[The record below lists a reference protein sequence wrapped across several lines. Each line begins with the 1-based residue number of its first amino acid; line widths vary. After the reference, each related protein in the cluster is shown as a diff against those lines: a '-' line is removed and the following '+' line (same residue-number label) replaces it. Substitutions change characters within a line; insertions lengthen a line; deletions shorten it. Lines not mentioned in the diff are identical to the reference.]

1 MSAPSARN
9 KAKDHR
15 PKVISFRTALDGLNI
30 AARQSVLWPCHAFNI
45 SIPQKKKSG
54 LNVFEETVFKITE
67 IESGDTE
74 KIALLTCLENELV
87 AFIQNRLNQLGLL
100 NDRYELSEHG
110 QELLNEWQNK
120 SDGNLEYTVATV
132 FVDLLS
138 GKLLPYVST
147 EQLNYKKI
155 ENLYSKEN
163 PQKKGEFEHYVNFFI
178 NPTDEKWIRSIQ
190 IRPAKDS
197 CWKAV
202 PDSND
207 IIRAIREFKK
217 KYKRHALLNQGVG
230 QYPPPVPMAEA
241 ISLHENPE
249 LVYLHCNVLIQIGN
263 SDLLVT
269 DGCGFGFSE
278 SFTNYLTS
286 QDWQWVIDLKNKGV
300 IDRLSSDQSNEEAE
314 DESSATDG
322 LKKYPRIARPLR
334 RAQEYLSDAE
344 KIEVDSS
351 NDEQEFARLTGLAV
365 VALYEAIEWA
375 LRFVVSDNPV
385 IHWERL
391 FSSQSYRENDKI
403 LRSFATKIGFD
414 VSDRVKALLQVKPG
428 KIRSVDRGVSE
439 MQPLLALAIAGA
451 INDPNHPLNHLAI
464 EDSGCLSF
472 INSLKEVRDPVSHGS
487 SPDVELSP
495 ETLKG
500 YCDRTTRLI
509 QSLIPDI
516 TEGAYTAKTR
526 QGRDIDQVRLKARID
541 LDKSLGLGF
550 VQAVSPSLREELVK
564 VTILSQS
571 KKLSEEQKKQYV
583 FTLASIMQLSLL
595 EVAKDRRSSVNNRT
609 NLRDEAI
616 EEIVQSGFYPAPD
629 AIPKQISTVNTKRL
643 YRAVQGSSTTLGAH
657 LLGVFLLGSESELIE
672 LQKSD
677 PSFVEFIDKLIMLR
691 GHNEPLSHYSK
702 NSIDDLMTYKNHAFK
717 VIKIISEVF

>member
-1 MSAPSARN
+1 MSDPIIKNR
-9 KAKDHR
+9 AKDHR

-45 SIPQKKKSG
+45 SIPQKKKSA
-54 LNVFEETVFKITE
+54 LNVFEETILKITE

-74 KIALLTCLENELV
+74 KIALLTCLEKELV
-87 AFIQNRLNQLGLL
+87 AFIQNRLNQLSLL

-138 GKLLPYVST
+138 GELLPYVST
-147 EQLNYKKI
+147 EQLSYKKI
-155 ENLYSKEN
+155 SRIGDN
-163 PQKKGEFEHYVNFFI
+163 GFINFII
-178 NPTDEKWIRSIQ
+178 NPTNEKSRVSARQ

-197 CWKAV
+197 FWKAV

-217 KYKRHALLNQGVG
+217 KYKRHVLLNQGVD

-278 SFTNYLTS
+278 SFANYLTS
-286 QDWQWVIDLKNKGV
+286 QDWKWVIDLKNKGV
-300 IDRLSSDQSNEEAE
+300 IDRLSSDQSNEEDE
-314 DESSATDG
+314 DESSAADG

-344 KIEVDSS
+344 KIDVDSS

-385 IHWERL
+385 THWERL

-414 VSDRVKALLQVKPG
+414 VSDSVKALLQVKPG
-428 KIRSVDRGVSE
+428 KIKAVDRGVSE

-472 INSLKEVRDPVSHGS
+472 INALKEVRDPVSHGS
-487 SPDVELSP
+487 STDVELSP
-495 ETLKG
+495 ETLEG
-500 YCDRTTRLI
+500 YRDRTTRLI

-516 TEGAYTAKTR
+516 TEDAYTAKTK
-526 QGRDIDQVRLKARID
+526 QERDIDQIRLKARIE

-564 VTILSQS
+564 VTILSQRTT
-571 KKLSEEQKKQYV
+571 LDNEQLQRYINL
-583 FTLASIMQLSLL
+583 LASIMQLSLF
-595 EVAKDRRSSVNNRT
+595 EVAKDRRSSVKNRT

-616 EEIVQSGFYPAPD
+616 EKIVQSGFYPAPD
-629 AIPKQISTVNTKRL
+629 AIPEQISTVNTKRL
-643 YRAVQGSSTTLGAH
+643 DRAVQGSSTTLGAH
-657 LLGVFLLGSESELIE
+657 FLGVFLLGSKNELIE

-677 PSFVEFIDKLIMLR
+677 PTFVEFVAKLIRLR
-691 GHNEPLSHYSK
+691 GHGNKQQSDFSRDDMESLK
-702 NSIDDLMTYKNHAFK
+702 NNVFK
-717 VIKIISEVF
+717 AIKIITEVF

>member
-1 MSAPSARN
+1 MSAPST
-9 KAKDHR
+9 KKSAKDHR

-54 LNVFEETVFKITE
+54 LNVFEETVLKITE

-74 KIALLTCLENELV
+74 KIALLTCLEKELV

-147 EQLNYKKI
+147 EQLSYKKI
-155 ENLYSKEN
+155 SRIGDNGFIDFL
-163 PQKKGEFEHYVNFFI
+163 I
-178 NPTDEKWIRSIQ
+178 NPTNEKSRVSARQ

-197 CWKAV
+197 FWKAV

-217 KYKRHALLNQGVG
+217 KYKRHALLNQGVD

-278 SFTNYLTS
+278 SFANYLTS
-286 QDWQWVIDLKNKGV
+286 QDWKWVIDLKNKGV
-300 IDRLSSDQSNEEAE
+300 IDRLNSNQSNEEAE
-314 DESSATDG
+314 DESSAADG
-322 LKKYPRIARPLR
+322 LKNYPRIARPLR

-385 IHWERL
+385 THWERL

-414 VSDRVKALLQVKPG
+414 VSDSVKALLQVKPG
-428 KIRSVDRGVSE
+428 KIRAVDRGVSE

-472 INSLKEVRDPVSHGS
+472 INALKEVRDPVSHGS
-487 SPDVELSP
+487 STDVELSP
-495 ETLKG
+495 ETLEG
-500 YCDRTTRLI
+500 YRDRTTRLI

-516 TEGAYTAKTR
+516 TEDAYTAKTK
-526 QGRDIDQVRLKARID
+526 QERDIDQVRLKARIE

-564 VTILSQS
+564 VTILSQRTT
-571 KKLSEEQKKQYV
+571 LDNEQLQRYINL
-583 FTLASIMQLSLL
+583 LASIMQLSLL
-595 EVAKDRRSSVNNRT
+595 EVAKDRRKIVKNR
-609 NLRDEAI
+609 NKLRDEAI
-616 EEIVQSGFYPAPD
+616 EKIVQSGLVPASD
-629 AIPKQISTVNTKRL
+629 AIPVQISTVNADRL
-643 YRAVQGSSTTLGAH
+643 YRATQGSSTTLGAQ
-657 LLGVFLLGSESELIE
+657 LLALCLLASEGELLVLKRCFPNCFELIA
-672 LQKSD
+672 
-677 PSFVEFIDKLIMLR
+677 KLIKLR
-691 GHNEPLSHYSK
+691 GHG
-702 NSIDDLMTYKNHAFK
+702 NHHQHDFTRENLESLKINVFK
-717 VIKIISEVF
+717 LVKIIMEVF

>member
-1 MSAPSARN
+1 MSAPSTT
-9 KAKDHR
+9 KSAKDHR

-54 LNVFEETVFKITE
+54 LNVFEETVLKITE

-74 KIALLTCLENELV
+74 KIALLTCLEKELV
-87 AFIQNRLNQLGLL
+87 AFIQNRLNQLDLL
-100 NDRYELSEHG
+100 NERYELTQQG
-110 QELLNEWQNK
+110 QELLDEWQNK
-120 SDGNLEYTVATV
+120 SDGNLEYIVATV
-132 FVDLLS
+132 FLDLLT

-147 EQLNYKKI
+147 EQLRYKKI

-197 CWKAV
+197 FWKAV
-202 PDSND
+202 PDSNG

-217 KYKRHALLNQGVG
+217 KYKRHALLNKGIDQF
-230 QYPPPVPMAEA
+230 PPPVPMAEA
-241 ISLHENPE
+241 ISLHDNPE
-249 LVYLHCNVLIQIGN
+249 LVYLHCNVLIQKGN

-278 SFTNYLTS
+278 SFANYLTS
-286 QDWQWVIDLKNKGV
+286 QDWQWVIDLKSKGV
-300 IDRLSSDQSNEEAE
+300 IDRLSSEQTNEEVEA
-314 DESSATDG
+314 DSSAAYR
-322 LKKYPRIARPLR
+322 LKKYPRIARELR
-334 RAQEYLSDAE
+334 SAQEYLSDAK

-351 NDEQEFARLTGLAV
+351 NNEKEFVRLTGLAV
-365 VALYEAIEWA
+365 VALYEAIEWS
-375 LRFVVSDNPV
+375 LRFVVSDNPA

-414 VSDRVKALLQVKPG
+414 VSDRVKTLLQVKPG
-428 KIRSVDRGVSE
+428 KIRAVDHGVAE

-451 INDPNHPLNHLAI
+451 INHPKHPLNHLAI
-464 EDSGCLSF
+464 QDSGSLSF
-472 INSLKEVRDPVSHGS
+472 INTLKEVRDPVSHGS
-487 SPDVELSP
+487 STNVELSP
-495 ETLKG
+495 ETLEG
-500 YCDRTTRLI
+500 YRDRTTRLI

-516 TEGAYTAKTR
+516 TEDAYRAKVR
-526 QGRDIDQVRLKARID
+526 QGSDIDQVRLKARIE
-541 LDKSLGLGF
+541 LDKTLGLAF

-571 KKLSEEQKKQYV
+571 KELTDEQKKQYV

-595 EVAKDRRSSVNNRT
+595 EVAKGRGSSVKNQT
-609 NLRDEAI
+609 NLRDVAI
-616 EEIVQSGFYPAPD
+616 EKIVQSGFYTAPD
-629 AIPKQISTVNTKRL
+629 DIPKQIITVNTERL
-643 YRAVQGSSTTLGAH
+643 YPAVQGASTTLGAQ
-657 LLGVFLLGSESELIE
+657 LLGVFLLGSESELFE
-672 LQKSD
+672 LRKSD
-677 PSFVEFIDKLIMLR
+677 SSFVEFVGKLIDLR
-691 GHNEPLSHYSK
+691 GHNESLSHYSK

-717 VIKIISEVF
+717 VIKIITEVF

>member
-1 MSAPSARN
+1 MSAKP
-9 KAKDHR
+9 KDHR

-54 LNVFEETVFKITE
+54 LNVFEETVLKITE

-74 KIALLTCLENELV
+74 KIALLTCLEKELV

-147 EQLNYKKI
+147 EQLSYKKI
-155 ENLYSKEN
+155 SRIGDNGFIDFL
-163 PQKKGEFEHYVNFFI
+163 I
-178 NPTDEKWIRSIQ
+178 NPTNEKSRVSARQ

-197 CWKAV
+197 FWKAV

-217 KYKRHALLNQGVG
+217 KYKRHALLNQGVD

-278 SFTNYLTS
+278 SFANYLTS
-286 QDWQWVIDLKNKGV
+286 QDWKWVIDLKNKGV
-300 IDRLSSDQSNEEAE
+300 IDRLNSNQSNEEAE
-314 DESSATDG
+314 DESSAADG
-322 LKKYPRIARPLR
+322 LKNYPRIARPLR

-385 IHWERL
+385 THWERL

-414 VSDRVKALLQVKPG
+414 VSDSVKALLQVKPG
-428 KIRSVDRGVSE
+428 KIRAVDRGVSE

-472 INSLKEVRDPVSHGS
+472 INALKEVRDPVSHGS
-487 SPDVELSP
+487 STDVELSP
-495 ETLKG
+495 ETLEG
-500 YCDRTTRLI
+500 YRDRTTRLI

-516 TEGAYTAKTR
+516 TEDAYTAKTK
-526 QGRDIDQVRLKARID
+526 QERDIDQIRLKARIE

-564 VTILSQS
+564 VTILSQRTT
-571 KKLSEEQKKQYV
+571 LDNEQLQRYINL
-583 FTLASIMQLSLL
+583 LASIMQLSLL
-595 EVAKDRRSSVNNRT
+595 EVAKDRRKIVKNR
-609 NLRDEAI
+609 NKLRDEAI
-616 EEIVQSGFYPAPD
+616 EKIVQSGLVPASD
-629 AIPKQISTVNTKRL
+629 AIPVQISTVNADRL
-643 YRAVQGSSTTLGAH
+643 YRATQGSSTTLGAQ
-657 LLGVFLLGSESELIE
+657 LLALCLLASEGELLVLKRCFPNCFELIA
-672 LQKSD
+672 
-677 PSFVEFIDKLIMLR
+677 KLIKLR
-691 GHNEPLSHYSK
+691 GHG
-702 NSIDDLMTYKNHAFK
+702 NHHQHDFTRENLESLKINVFK
-717 VIKIISEVF
+717 LVKIIMEVF

>member
-1 MSAPSARN
+1 MSAPST
-9 KAKDHR
+9 KKSAKDHR

-54 LNVFEETVFKITE
+54 LNVFEETVLKITE

-74 KIALLTCLENELV
+74 KIALLTCLEKELV
-87 AFIQNRLNQLGLL
+87 AFIQNRLNQLALL

-147 EQLNYKKI
+147 EQLSYKKI
-155 ENLYSKEN
+155 SRIDDNGFIDFL
-163 PQKKGEFEHYVNFFI
+163 I
-178 NPTDEKWIRSIQ
+178 NPTNDKSRVSARQ

-197 CWKAV
+197 FWKAE
-202 PDSND
+202 PDSNG

-217 KYKRHALLNQGVG
+217 KYKRHALLNQGVD

-269 DGCGFGFSE
+269 DGFGFGFSE
-278 SFTNYLTS
+278 TFANYLTS

-300 IDRLSSDQSNEEAE
+300 IDRLSSDQSNEEVQ
-314 DESSATDG
+314 DDSSAADG
-322 LKKYPRIARPLR
+322 LKKYPRIARALR

-351 NDEQEFARLTGLAV
+351 NDEQEFVSLTGLAV

-414 VSDRVKALLQVKPG
+414 VSDSVKALLQVKPG
-428 KIRSVDRGVSE
+428 KIRAVDRGVAE

-451 INDPNHPLNHLAI
+451 INDPNHPLNNLAI

-472 INSLKEVRDPVSHGS
+472 INALKEVRDPVSHGS
-487 SPDVELSP
+487 STNVELSP
-495 ETLKG
+495 ETLEG
-500 YCDRTTRLI
+500 YRDRTTRLI
-509 QSLIPDI
+509 QSLISDI
-516 TEGAYTAKTR
+516 TEDAYKAKTK
-526 QGRDIDQVRLKARID
+526 QERDIDQVRLKARIE

-571 KKLSEEQKKQYV
+571 KELTKEQKKQYV

-595 EVAKDRRSSVNNRT
+595 EVAKGRGASVKNQT
-609 NLRDEAI
+609 NLRDVAI
-616 EEIVQSGFYPAPD
+616 EKIVQSGFYPAPD
-629 AIPKQISTVNTKRL
+629 DIPKQIITVNTKRL
-643 YRAVQGSSTTLGAH
+643 YPAVQGASTTLGAQ

-672 LQKSD
+672 LRKSD
-677 PSFVEFIDKLIMLR
+677 SSFVEFVGKLIDLR
-691 GHNEPLSHYSK
+691 GHNESLSHYSK

-717 VIKIISEVF
+717 VIKIITEVF

>member
-1 MSAPSARN
+1 MSTPST
-9 KAKDHR
+9 KKSAKDHR

-54 LNVFEETVFKITE
+54 LNVFEETVLKITE

-74 KIALLTCLENELV
+74 KIALLTCLEKELV
-87 AFIQNRLNQLGLL
+87 AFIQNRLNQLALL

-147 EQLNYKKI
+147 EQLSYKKI
-155 ENLYSKEN
+155 SRIGDNGFIDFL
-163 PQKKGEFEHYVNFFI
+163 I
-178 NPTDEKWIRSIQ
+178 NPTNEKSRVSARQ

-197 CWKAV
+197 FWKAV
-202 PDSND
+202 PESND

-217 KYKRHALLNQGVG
+217 KYRRHALLNQGVD

-241 ISLHENPE
+241 ISLHENPQ

-278 SFTNYLTS
+278 SFANYLTS
-286 QDWQWVIDLKNKGV
+286 QDWQWVIDLKNKGI

-314 DESSATDG
+314 EESSATDG

-344 KIEVDSS
+344 KIDVDSS

-385 IHWERL
+385 THWERL

-414 VSDRVKALLQVKPG
+414 VSDSVKALLQVKPG
-428 KIRSVDRGVSE
+428 KIRAVDRGVSE

-472 INSLKEVRDPVSHGS
+472 INALKEVRDPVSHGS
-487 SPDVELSP
+487 STDVELSP
-495 ETLKG
+495 ETLEG
-500 YCDRTTRLI
+500 YRDRTTRLI

-516 TEGAYTAKTR
+516 TEDAYAAKTK
-526 QGRDIDQVRLKARID
+526 QERDIDQVRLKARIE

-550 VQAVSPSLREELVK
+550 VQAVAPSLREELVK

-571 KKLSEEQKKQYV
+571 ETLDDEQLQRYINL
-583 FTLASIMQLSLL
+583 LASIMQLSLF
-595 EVAKDRRSSVNNRT
+595 EVANDRRSSVKNRT

-616 EEIVQSGFYPAPD
+616 EKIVESGFYPAPD
-629 AIPKQISTVNTKRL
+629 AIPAQIITVNTKRL

-657 LLGVFLLGSESELIE
+657 LLAVFLLGWESELIQ

-677 PSFVEFIDKLIMLR
+677 PAFIDFVANLIRLR
-691 GHNEPLSHYSK
+691 GHGNKQQSDFSRDDMESLK
-702 NSIDDLMTYKNHAFK
+702 NNVFK
-717 VIKIISEVF
+717 AIKIITEVF

>member
-1 MSAPSARN
+1 MSAHSTRTR
-9 KAKDHR
+9 AKDHR
-15 PKVISFRTALDGLNI
+15 PKVISFRTALDGLDI
-30 AARQSVLWPCHAFNI
+30 AAKQSVLWPCHAFNI
-45 SIPQKKKSG
+45 SIPQKKKSS
-54 LNVFEETVFKITE
+54 LNVFEETVLKITE

-74 KIALLTCLENELV
+74 KIALLTCLEKELV
-87 AFIQNRLNQLGLL
+87 AFIQNRLNQLDLL
-100 NDRYELSEHG
+100 NDRYELSQHG

-120 SDGNLEYTVATV
+120 SDGNPEYTVVTV

-147 EQLNYKKI
+147 EQLRYKKI
-155 ENLYSKEN
+155 ESLYSKEN
-163 PQKKGEFEHYVNFFI
+163 SQKKGEFEHYVDFFI
-178 NPTDEKWIRSIQ
+178 NPTDEKWIRAMQ

-197 CWKAV
+197 FWKAV

-217 KYKRHALLNQGVG
+217 KYKRHALLNQGVD

-241 ISLHENPE
+241 ISVNTNPE

-278 SFTNYLTS
+278 SFANYLTS
-286 QDWQWVIDLKNKGV
+286 QDWKWVIDFKNQGV

-314 DESSATDG
+314 YESSAADG

-351 NDEQEFARLTGLAV
+351 NDEQEFVRLTGLAV

-375 LRFVVSDNPV
+375 LRFVVSDNSV
-385 IHWERL
+385 THWERL

-414 VSDRVKALLQVKPG
+414 VSDSVKALLQVKPG
-428 KIRSVDRGVSE
+428 KIRAVDRGVSE

-472 INSLKEVRDPVSHGS
+472 INALKEVRDPVSHGS
-487 SPDVELSP
+487 STDVELSP
-495 ETLKG
+495 ETLEG
-500 YCDRTTRLI
+500 YRDRTTRLI

-516 TEGAYTAKTR
+516 TEDAYTAKTK
-526 QGRDIDQVRLKARID
+526 QERDNDQVRLKARIE

-550 VQAVSPSLREELVK
+550 VQAVSPSLRKELVE

-571 KKLSEEQKKQYV
+571 KKLSEEQKKQFV

-595 EVAKDRRSSVNNRT
+595 EVAKNRRSSVKNLT

-616 EEIVQSGFYPAPD
+616 EKIVQSGFYPAPD
-629 AIPKQISTVNTKRL
+629 AIPKQISTVDPNRL

-677 PSFVEFIDKLIMLR
+677 PSFVEFIDKLLMLR
-691 GHNEPLSHYSK
+691 GHNELLSHYSK
-702 NSIDDLMTYKNHAFK
+702 NSIDNLLSYKNNVFK
-717 VIKIISEVF
+717 AIKIISEVF

>member
-1 MSAPSARN
+1 MSASSIRT

-54 LNVFEETVFKITE
+54 LNVFEETVLRITE

-74 KIALLTCLENELV
+74 KIALLTCLEKELV

-100 NDRYELSEHG
+100 NDRYELSEYG

-147 EQLNYKKI
+147 EQLSYKKI
-155 ENLYSKEN
+155 SRIGDNGFIDFL
-163 PQKKGEFEHYVNFFI
+163 I
-178 NPTDEKWIRSIQ
+178 NPTNEKSRVSARQ
-190 IRPAKDS
+190 IRPSKDS
-197 CWKAV
+197 FWKAV
-202 PDSND
+202 PDSNG

-278 SFTNYLTS
+278 SFANYLTS

-314 DESSATDG
+314 DESSVTDG

-403 LRSFATKIGFD
+403 LRSFATKIGLV
-414 VSDRVKALLQVKPG
+414 VSDSVKALLQVKPG
-428 KIRSVDRGVSE
+428 KIRAVDRGVSE
-439 MQPLLALAIAGA
+439 IQPLLALAIAGA

-526 QGRDIDQVRLKARID
+526 QGRDDIDQVRLKARID

-595 EVAKDRRSSVNNRT
+595 EVAKDRRSSVKNQT

-717 VIKIISEVF
+717 AIKIITEVF

>member
-1 MSAPSARN
+1 MSAKP
-9 KAKDHR
+9 KDHR

-54 LNVFEETVFKITE
+54 LNVFEETVLKITE

-74 KIALLTCLENELV
+74 KIALLTCLEKELV
-87 AFIQNRLNQLGLL
+87 AFIQNRLNQLALL

-147 EQLNYKKI
+147 DQLSYKKI
-155 ENLYSKEN
+155 SRIGDNGFIDFL
-163 PQKKGEFEHYVNFFI
+163 I
-178 NPTDEKWIRSIQ
+178 NPTNEKSRVSARQ

-197 CWKAV
+197 FWKAV

-217 KYKRHALLNQGVG
+217 KYKRHALLNQGVD

-278 SFTNYLTS
+278 IFANYLTS
-286 QDWQWVIDLKNKGV
+286 QDWKWVIDLKNKGV
-300 IDRLSSDQSNEEAE
+300 IDRLSSDQSDEEAE
-314 DESSATDG
+314 DESSAADG

-351 NDEQEFARLTGLAV
+351 NDEHEFARLTGLAV

-385 IHWERL
+385 THWERL

-414 VSDRVKALLQVKPG
+414 VSDSVKALLQVKPG
-428 KIRSVDRGVSE
+428 KIRAVDRGVSE

-472 INSLKEVRDPVSHGS
+472 INILKEVRDPVSHGS
-487 SPDVELSP
+487 STDVELSQ
-495 ETLKG
+495 ETLEG
-500 YCDRTTRLI
+500 YRDRTTRLI
-509 QSLIPDI
+509 HSLIPDI
-516 TEGAYTAKTR
+516 TEDAYAAKTK
-526 QGRDIDQVRLKARID
+526 QERDIDQVRLKARIE

-564 VTILSQS
+564 VTILSQRTT
-571 KKLSEEQKKQYV
+571 LDNEQLQRYINL
-583 FTLASIMQLSLL
+583 LASIMQLSLF
-595 EVAKDRRSSVNNRT
+595 EVAKDRRSSVKNRT

-616 EEIVQSGFYPAPD
+616 EKIVQSGFYPAPD
-629 AIPKQISTVNTKRL
+629 AIPEQISTVNTKRL

-657 LLGVFLLGSESELIE
+657 LLAVFLLGSESELIE

-677 PSFVEFIDKLIMLR
+677 PKFVDFVANLIRLR
-691 GHNEPLSHYSK
+691 GHGNKQQSDFSRDDMESLK
-702 NSIDDLMTYKNHAFK
+702 NNVFK
-717 VIKIISEVF
+717 AIKIITEVF

>member
-1 MSAPSARN
+1 MSAPST
-9 KAKDHR
+9 KKSAKDHR

-30 AARQSVLWPCHAFNI
+30 AAIQSVLWPCHAFNI
-45 SIPQKKKSG
+45 SIPQKKKSS
-54 LNVFEETVFKITE
+54 LNVFEETVLRITE

-74 KIALLTCLENELV
+74 KIALLTCLEKELV

-147 EQLNYKKI
+147 EQLSYKKI
-155 ENLYSKEN
+155 SRIGDNGFIDFL
-163 PQKKGEFEHYVNFFI
+163 I
-178 NPTDEKWIRSIQ
+178 NPTNEKSRVSARQ

-197 CWKAV
+197 FWKAV

-217 KYKRHALLNQGVG
+217 KYKRHALLNQGVD

-278 SFTNYLTS
+278 SFANYLTS

-314 DESSATDG
+314 DESSETDG

-385 IHWERL
+385 THWERL

-414 VSDRVKALLQVKPG
+414 VSDSVKALLQVKPG
-428 KIRSVDRGVSE
+428 KIRAVDRGVSE

-464 EDSGCLSF
+464 KDSGCLSF
-472 INSLKEVRDPVSHGS
+472 INALKEVRDPVSHGS
-487 SPDVELSP
+487 STDVELSP
-495 ETLKG
+495 ETLEG
-500 YCDRTTRLI
+500 YRDRTTRLI

-516 TEGAYTAKTR
+516 TEDAYTAKTK
-526 QGRDIDQVRLKARID
+526 QERDIDQVRLKARIE

-564 VTILSQS
+564 VTILSQRTA
-571 KKLSEEQKKQYV
+571 LDNEQLQRYINL
-583 FTLASIMQLSLL
+583 LASIMQLSLF
-595 EVAKDRRSSVNNRT
+595 EVAKDRRSSVKNRK

-616 EEIVQSGFYPAPD
+616 EKIVRSGFVPAPD
-629 AIPKQISTVNTKRL
+629 AIPEQISTVNAERL
-643 YRAVQGSSTTLGAH
+643 YRAAQGSSTTLGAQ
-657 LLGVFLLGSESELIE
+657 LLALCLVASEGELVVLKSSFPNCFELIA
-672 LQKSD
+672 
-677 PSFVEFIDKLIMLR
+677 KLIKLR
-691 GHNEPLSHYSK
+691 GHG
-702 NSIDDLMTYKNHAFK
+702 NHHELDFSRENLESLKINVFK
-717 VIKIISEVF
+717 LVKIIMEVFYGL

>member
-1 MSAPSARN
+1 MSAKPR
-9 KAKDHR
+9 DHR

-54 LNVFEETVFKITE
+54 LNVFEETVLKITE
-67 IESGDTE
+67 VESGDTE
-74 KIALLTCLENELV
+74 KIALLTCLEKELV

-110 QELLNEWQNK
+110 QELLNERQNK

-147 EQLNYKKI
+147 EQLSYKKI
-155 ENLYSKEN
+155 SRIGDNGFIDFL
-163 PQKKGEFEHYVNFFI
+163 I
-178 NPTDEKWIRSIQ
+178 NPTNEKSRVSARQ

-197 CWKAV
+197 FWKAV

-217 KYKRHALLNQGVG
+217 KYKRHALLNQGVD

-241 ISLHENPE
+241 ISLNENPE
-249 LVYLHCNVLIQIGN
+249 LVYLHCIALIQIGN

-278 SFTNYLTS
+278 SFANYLTS
-286 QDWQWVIDLKNKGV
+286 QDWKWVIDLKNKGV
-300 IDRLSSDQSNEEAE
+300 IDRLNPDQSNEEAE
-314 DESSATDG
+314 DEYSAADG

-351 NDEQEFARLTGLAV
+351 NDQQEFARLTGLAV

-385 IHWERL
+385 THWERL

-403 LRSFATKIGFD
+403 LRSFASKIGFD
-414 VSDRVKALLQVKPG
+414 VSDSVKALLQVKPG
-428 KIRSVDRGVSE
+428 KIRAIDRGVSE

-451 INDPNHPLNHLAI
+451 INDPNHPLNHLAV

-472 INSLKEVRDPVSHGS
+472 INALKKVRDPVSHGS
-487 SPDVELSP
+487 STDVKLP
-495 ETLKG
+495 WDTLEG
-500 YCDRTTRLI
+500 YCDGTIRLI
-509 QSLIPDI
+509 QSLIPDM
-516 TEGAYTAKTR
+516 TKDAYTAKTK
-526 QGRDIDQVRLKARID
+526 QETDIDQVRLKARIE

-550 VQAVSPSLREELVK
+550 VQAASPSLREELVK
-564 VTILSQS
+564 LTILSQRTT
-571 KKLSEEQKKQYV
+571 LDYEQLQRYINL
-583 FTLASIMQLSLL
+583 LASIMQLSLF
-595 EVAKDRRSSVNNRT
+595 EVAKDRRTSVKNQT

-616 EEIVQSGFYPAPD
+616 DKIVQSGFYPAPD
-629 AIPKQISTVNTKRL
+629 AIPEQISTVNTKRL
-643 YRAVQGSSTTLGAH
+643 YRAVQGSSTTLGAQ
-657 LLGVFLLGSESELIE
+657 LLAVFLQGSESELIQ

-677 PSFVEFIDKLIMLR
+677 PKFVEFVANLIRLR
-691 GHNEPLSHYSK
+691 GHGNKQQSDLSR
-702 NSIDDLMTYKNHAFK
+702 DDMESLQNNVFK
-717 VIKIISEVF
+717 AIKIITEVF

>member
-1 MSAPSARN
+1 MSAKP
-9 KAKDHR
+9 KDHR

-30 AARQSVLWPCHAFNI
+30 AARQSVLWPCQAFNI

-54 LNVFEETVFKITE
+54 LNVFEETVLKITE

-74 KIALLTCLENELV
+74 KIALLTCLEKELV

-120 SDGNLEYTVATV
+120 SGGNLEYTVATV

-138 GKLLPYVST
+138 GKLLPYVKT
-147 EQLNYKKI
+147 EQLSYKKI
-155 ENLYSKEN
+155 SRIGDNGFIDFL
-163 PQKKGEFEHYVNFFI
+163 I
-178 NPTDEKWIRSIQ
+178 NPTNEKSRVSARQ

-197 CWKAV
+197 FWKAV

-217 KYKRHALLNQGVG
+217 KYKRHALLNQGVD

-249 LVYLHCNVLIQIGN
+249 LVYLHCNVLIQIGY

-278 SFTNYLTS
+278 SFANYLTS
-286 QDWQWVIDLKNKGV
+286 QDWKWVIDLKNKGV

-385 IHWERL
+385 THWERL

-414 VSDRVKALLQVKPG
+414 VSDSVKALLQVKPG
-428 KIRSVDRGVSE
+428 KIRAVDRGVSE

-472 INSLKEVRDPVSHGS
+472 INALKEVRDPVSHGS
-487 SPDVELSP
+487 STDVELSP
-495 ETLKG
+495 ETLEG
-500 YCDRTTRLI
+500 YRHRTTRLI

-516 TEGAYTAKTR
+516 TEDAYTAKTK
-526 QGRDIDQVRLKARID
+526 QERDIDQVRLKARIE

-564 VTILSQS
+564 VTILSQRTT
-571 KKLSEEQKKQYV
+571 LDNEQLQRY
-583 FTLASIMQLSLL
+583 TNLLASIMQLSLF
-595 EVAKDRRSSVNNRT
+595 EVAKDRRSSVKNRT

-616 EEIVQSGFYPAPD
+616 EKIVQSGFYPAPD
-629 AIPKQISTVNTKRL
+629 AIPEQISTVNTKRL

-657 LLGVFLLGSESELIE
+657 LLAVFLLGSESELIE

-677 PSFVEFIDKLIMLR
+677 PKFVDFVANLIRLR
-691 GHNEPLSHYSK
+691 GHGNKQQSDFSRDDMESLK
-702 NSIDDLMTYKNHAFK
+702 NNVFK
-717 VIKIISEVF
+717 AIKIITEVF

>member
-1 MSAPSARN
+1 MSVLSTHKP
-9 KAKDHR
+9 AKDRR
-15 PKVISFRTALDGLNI
+15 PKVISFNTALDGLNI

-45 SIPQKKKSG
+45 SIPQKKKNG
-54 LNVFEETVFKITE
+54 LNVFEETVLKITE
-67 IESGDTE
+67 IESADTE
-74 KIALLTCLENELV
+74 KIALFTCLEKELV

-100 NDRYELSEHG
+100 NDRNELSEHG

-147 EQLNYKKI
+147 EPMSYKKI
-155 ENLYSKEN
+155 SRIGD
-163 PQKKGEFEHYVNFFI
+163 KGFIDFLI
-178 NPTDEKWIRSIQ
+178 NPTNEKSRVSARQ

-197 CWKAV
+197 FWKAV

-217 KYKRHALLNQGVG
+217 KYKRHALLNQGVD

-241 ISLHENPE
+241 ISLHEYPE

-278 SFTNYLTS
+278 SFANYLTS
-286 QDWQWVIDLKNKGV
+286 QDWKWVIDLKNKGI
-300 IDRLSSDQSNEEAE
+300 IDRLSSDQSNEESE
-314 DESSATDG
+314 NESSAADG
-322 LKKYPRIARPLR
+322 MKKYPRIARPLR

-351 NDEQEFARLTGLAV
+351 NDEQEFVRLTGLAV

-385 IHWERL
+385 THWERL

-428 KIRSVDRGVSE
+428 KIRAVDCGVSE

-472 INSLKEVRDPVSHGS
+472 INALKEVRDPVSHGS
-487 SPDVELSP
+487 LIDVELSP
-495 ETLKG
+495 ETLEG
-500 YCDRTTRLI
+500 YRDRTTRLI

-516 TEGAYTAKTR
+516 TEDAYTAKT
-526 QGRDIDQVRLKARID
+526 QQERDIDQVRLKARIE
-541 LDKSLGLGF
+541 LDKTLGLRF

-564 VTILSQS
+564 VTMLSQRTT
-571 KKLSEEQKKQYV
+571 LDNEQLQRYINL
-583 FTLASIMQLSLL
+583 LASIMQLSLF
-595 EVAKDRRSSVNNRT
+595 EVAKDRRSSVKNRT
-609 NLRDEAI
+609 NLKDEAI
-616 EEIVQSGFYPAPD
+616 EKIVQSGFYPAPD
-629 AIPKQISTVNTKRL
+629 AIPEQISTVNADRL
-643 YRAVQGSSTTLGAH
+643 YRAAQGSSTTLGAQ
-657 LLGVFLLGSESELIE
+657 LLALCLVASEGELVVLKRSFPKCFELIA
-672 LQKSD
+672 
-677 PSFVEFIDKLIMLR
+677 KLIKLR
-691 GHNEPLSHYSK
+691 GHGNQYETDFSRENLESLK
-702 NSIDDLMTYKNHAFK
+702 INVFK
-717 VIKIISEVF
+717 LIKIIMEEF

>member
-1 MSAPSARN
+1 MSAPST
-9 KAKDHR
+9 KKSAKDHR

-54 LNVFEETVFKITE
+54 LNVFEETVLKITE

-74 KIALLTCLENELV
+74 KIALLTCLEKELV
-87 AFIQNRLNQLGLL
+87 AFIQNRLNQLALL

-147 EQLNYKKI
+147 EQLSYKKI
-155 ENLYSKEN
+155 SRIGDNGFIDFL
-163 PQKKGEFEHYVNFFI
+163 I
-178 NPTDEKWIRSIQ
+178 NPTNDKSRVSARQ

-197 CWKAV
+197 FWKAE
-202 PDSND
+202 PDSNG

-217 KYKRHALLNQGVG
+217 KYKRHALLNQGVD

-269 DGCGFGFSE
+269 DGFGFGFSE
-278 SFTNYLTS
+278 TFANYLTS

-300 IDRLSSDQSNEEAE
+300 IDRLSSGQSNEEVQ
-314 DESSATDG
+314 DDSSAADG
-322 LKKYPRIARPLR
+322 LKKYPRIARALR

-351 NDEQEFARLTGLAV
+351 NDEQEFVSLTGLAV

-414 VSDRVKALLQVKPG
+414 VSDSVKALLQVKPG
-428 KIRSVDRGVSE
+428 KIRAVDRGVAE

-451 INDPNHPLNHLAI
+451 INDPNHPLNNLAI

-472 INSLKEVRDPVSHGS
+472 INELKEVRDPVSHGS
-487 SPDVELSP
+487 STNVELSP
-495 ETLKG
+495 ETLEG
-500 YCDRTTRLI
+500 YRDRTTRLI

-516 TEGAYTAKTR
+516 TEDAYKAKTK
-526 QGRDIDQVRLKARID
+526 QERDIDQVRLKARIE

-571 KKLSEEQKKQYV
+571 KELTKEQKKQYV

-595 EVAKDRRSSVNNRT
+595 EVAKGRGASVKNQT
-609 NLRDEAI
+609 NLRDVAI
-616 EEIVQSGFYPAPD
+616 EKIVQSGFYPAPD
-629 AIPKQISTVNTKRL
+629 DIPKQIITVNTKRL
-643 YRAVQGSSTTLGAH
+643 YPAVQGASTTLGAQ

-672 LQKSD
+672 LRKSD
-677 PSFVEFIDKLIMLR
+677 SSFVEFVGKLIDLR
-691 GHNEPLSHYSK
+691 GHNESLSHYSK

-717 VIKIISEVF
+717 VIKIITEVF

>member
-1 MSAPSARN
+1 MSAPST
-9 KAKDHR
+9 KKSAKDHR

-54 LNVFEETVFKITE
+54 LNVFEETVLKITE

-74 KIALLTCLENELV
+74 KIALLTCLEKELV
-87 AFIQNRLNQLGLL
+87 AFIQNRLKQLALL

-110 QELLNEWQNK
+110 QDLLNEWQNK

-147 EQLNYKKI
+147 EQLSYKKI
-155 ENLYSKEN
+155 SRIGDNGFIDFL
-163 PQKKGEFEHYVNFFI
+163 I
-178 NPTDEKWIRSIQ
+178 NPTNDKSRVSARQ

-197 CWKAV
+197 FWKAE
-202 PDSND
+202 PDSNG

-217 KYKRHALLNQGVG
+217 KYKRHALLNQGVD

-269 DGCGFGFSE
+269 DGFGFGFSE
-278 SFTNYLTS
+278 TFANYLTS

-300 IDRLSSDQSNEEAE
+300 IDRLSSDQSNEEVQ
-314 DESSATDG
+314 DDSSAADG
-322 LKKYPRIARPLR
+322 LKKYPRIARALR

-351 NDEQEFARLTGLAV
+351 NDEQEFVSLTGLAV

-414 VSDRVKALLQVKPG
+414 VSDSVKALLQVKPG
-428 KIRSVDRGVSE
+428 KIRAVDRGVAE

-451 INDPNHPLNHLAI
+451 INDPNHPLNNLAI

-472 INSLKEVRDPVSHGS
+472 INALKEVRDPVSHGS
-487 SPDVELSP
+487 STNVELSP
-495 ETLKG
+495 ETLEG
-500 YCDRTTRLI
+500 YRDRATRLI
-509 QSLIPDI
+509 QSLISDI
-516 TEGAYTAKTR
+516 TEDAYKAKTK
-526 QGRDIDQVRLKARID
+526 QERDIDQVRLKARIE

-571 KKLSEEQKKQYV
+571 KELTKEQKKQYV

-595 EVAKDRRSSVNNRT
+595 EVAKGRGASVKNQT
-609 NLRDEAI
+609 NLRDVAI
-616 EEIVQSGFYPAPD
+616 EKIVQSGFYPAPD
-629 AIPKQISTVNTKRL
+629 DIPKQIITVNTKRL
-643 YRAVQGSSTTLGAH
+643 YPAVQGASTTLGAQ

-672 LQKSD
+672 LRKSD
-677 PSFVEFIDKLIMLR
+677 SSFVEFVGKLIDLR
-691 GHNEPLSHYSK
+691 GHNESLSHYSK

-717 VIKIISEVF
+717 VIKIITEVF

>member
-1 MSAPSARN
+1 MSAKP
-9 KAKDHR
+9 KDHR

-30 AARQSVLWPCHAFNI
+30 AAKQSVLWPCHAFNI

-54 LNVFEETVFKITE
+54 LNVFEETVLKITE

-74 KIALLTCLENELV
+74 KIALLTCLEKELV
-87 AFIQNRLNQLGLL
+87 AFIQNRLNQLRLL

-110 QELLNEWQNK
+110 QELLNEWKNK
-120 SDGNLEYTVATV
+120 SDGNLEYTVATL

-147 EQLNYKKI
+147 DQLSYKKI
-155 ENLYSKEN
+155 SRIGDNGFIDFL
-163 PQKKGEFEHYVNFFI
+163 I
-178 NPTDEKWIRSIQ
+178 NPTNEKSRVSARQ

-197 CWKAV
+197 FWKAV

-217 KYKRHALLNQGVG
+217 KYKRHALLNQGVD

-278 SFTNYLTS
+278 SFANYLTS
-286 QDWQWVIDLKNKGV
+286 QDWKWVIDLKNKGV

-314 DESSATDG
+314 DESSAADG
-322 LKKYPRIARPLR
+322 LKKYPRIAHPLR

-385 IHWERL
+385 THWERL

-414 VSDRVKALLQVKPG
+414 VSDSVKALLQVKPG
-428 KIRSVDRGVSE
+428 KIRAVDRGVSE

-472 INSLKEVRDPVSHGS
+472 INILKEVRDPVSHGS
-487 SPDVELSP
+487 STDVELSP
-495 ETLKG
+495 DTLEG
-500 YCDRTTRLI
+500 YRDRTTRLI
-509 QSLIPDI
+509 HSLIPDI
-516 TEGAYTAKTR
+516 TEDAYAAKTK
-526 QGRDIDQVRLKARID
+526 QERDIDQVRLKARIE

-564 VTILSQS
+564 VTILSQRET
-571 KKLSEEQKKQYV
+571 LDDEQLQRYINL
-583 FTLASIMQLSLL
+583 LASIMLLSLF
-595 EVAKDRRSSVNNRT
+595 EVAKDRRSSVKSRT

-616 EEIVQSGFYPAPD
+616 EKIVQSGFYPAPD
-629 AIPKQISTVNTKRL
+629 AIPEQISTVNTKRL

-657 LLGVFLLGSESELIE
+657 LLAVILLGSEIELIQ

-677 PSFVEFIDKLIMLR
+677 PKFVELVADLIRLR
-691 GHNEPLSHYSK
+691 GHGNKQQFDFSRGDMESLK
-702 NSIDDLMTYKNHAFK
+702 NKVFK
-717 VIKIISEVF
+717 AIKIITEVF

>member
-1 MSAPSARN
+1 MSAPST
-9 KAKDHR
+9 KKSAKDHR

-54 LNVFEETVFKITE
+54 LNVFEETVLKITE

-74 KIALLTCLENELV
+74 KIALLTCLEKELV

-147 EQLNYKKI
+147 EQLSYKKI
-155 ENLYSKEN
+155 SRIGDNGFIDFL
-163 PQKKGEFEHYVNFFI
+163 I
-178 NPTDEKWIRSIQ
+178 NPTNEKSRVSARQ

-197 CWKAV
+197 FWKAV

-217 KYKRHALLNQGVG
+217 KYKRHALLNQGVD

-278 SFTNYLTS
+278 SFANYLTS
-286 QDWQWVIDLKNKGV
+286 QDWKWVIDLKNKGV
-300 IDRLSSDQSNEEAE
+300 IDRLNSNQSNEEAE
-314 DESSATDG
+314 DKSSAADG
-322 LKKYPRIARPLR
+322 LKNYPRIARPLR

-351 NDEQEFARLTGLAV
+351 NDEQEFARLTGLVV

-385 IHWERL
+385 THWERL

-414 VSDRVKALLQVKPG
+414 VSDSVKALLQVKPG
-428 KIRSVDRGVSE
+428 KIRAVDRGVSE

-472 INSLKEVRDPVSHGS
+472 INALKEVRDPVSHGS
-487 SPDVELSP
+487 STDVELSP
-495 ETLKG
+495 ETLEG
-500 YCDRTTRLI
+500 YRDRTTRLI

-516 TEGAYTAKTR
+516 TEDAYTAKTK
-526 QGRDIDQVRLKARID
+526 QERDIDQVRLKARIE

-564 VTILSQS
+564 VTILSQRTT
-571 KKLSEEQKKQYV
+571 LDNEQLQRYINL
-583 FTLASIMQLSLL
+583 LASIMQLSLL
-595 EVAKDRRSSVNNRT
+595 EVAKDRRKIVKNR
-609 NLRDEAI
+609 NKLRDEAI
-616 EEIVQSGFYPAPD
+616 EKIVQSGLVPASD
-629 AIPKQISTVNTKRL
+629 AIPVQISTINADRL
-643 YRAVQGSSTTLGAH
+643 YRATQGSSTTLGAQ
-657 LLGVFLLGSESELIE
+657 LLALCLLASEGELLVLKRCFPNCFELIA
-672 LQKSD
+672 
-677 PSFVEFIDKLIMLR
+677 KLIKLR
-691 GHNEPLSHYSK
+691 GHG
-702 NSIDDLMTYKNHAFK
+702 NHHQHDFTRENLESLKINVFK
-717 VIKIISEVF
+717 LVKIIMEVF

>member
-1 MSAPSARN
+1 MSAPST
-9 KAKDHR
+9 KKSAKDHR

-54 LNVFEETVFKITE
+54 LNVFEETVLKITE

-74 KIALLTCLENELV
+74 KIALLTCLEKELV

-147 EQLNYKKI
+147 EQLSYKKI
-155 ENLYSKEN
+155 SRIGDNGFIDFL
-163 PQKKGEFEHYVNFFI
+163 I
-178 NPTDEKWIRSIQ
+178 NPTNEKSRVSARQ

-197 CWKAV
+197 FWKAV
-202 PDSND
+202 PDSNG

-217 KYKRHALLNQGVG
+217 KYKRHAMLNQGVD

-278 SFTNYLTS
+278 SFANYLTS

-300 IDRLSSDQSNEEAE
+300 IDRLSSDQSNGEVE
-314 DESSATDG
+314 DDSSAADG
-322 LKKYPRIARPLR
+322 LKKYPRIARALR

-351 NDEQEFARLTGLAV
+351 NDEQEFVRLTGLAV

-414 VSDRVKALLQVKPG
+414 VSDSVKALLQVKPG
-428 KIRSVDRGVSE
+428 KIRAVDRGVAE

-451 INDPNHPLNHLAI
+451 INDPIHPLNHLAI

-472 INSLKEVRDPVSHGS
+472 INALKEVRDPVSHGS
-487 SPDVELSP
+487 STNVELSP
-495 ETLKG
+495 ETLEG
-500 YCDRTTRLI
+500 YRDRTTRLI

-516 TEGAYTAKTR
+516 TEDAYTAKTK
-526 QGRDIDQVRLKARID
+526 QERDIDQVRLKARIE

-564 VTILSQS
+564 ATILSQ
-571 KKLSEEQKKQYV
+571 KATLDNEQLQRYINL
-583 FTLASIMQLSLL
+583 LASIMQLSLL
-595 EVAKDRRSSVNNRT
+595 EVAKDRRKIVKNRN

-616 EEIVQSGFYPAPD
+616 EKIVQSGFVPAPD
-629 AIPKQISTVNTKRL
+629 AIPVQISTVNADRL
-643 YRAVQGSSTTLGAH
+643 YRATQGSSTTLGAQ
-657 LLGVFLLGSESELIE
+657 LLALCLVASEGELLVLKRCFPNCFELIA
-672 LQKSD
+672 
-677 PSFVEFIDKLIMLR
+677 KLIKLR
-691 GHNEPLSHYSK
+691 GHG
-702 NSIDDLMTYKNHAFK
+702 NHHQLDFTRENLKSLKINVFK
-717 VIKIISEVF
+717 LVKIIMEVF

>member
-1 MSAPSARN
+1 MSVLSTHKP
-9 KAKDHR
+9 AKDRR
-15 PKVISFRTALDGLNI
+15 PKVISFNTALDGLNI

-45 SIPQKKKSG
+45 SIPQKKKNG
-54 LNVFEETVFKITE
+54 LNVFEETVLKITE
-67 IESGDTE
+67 IESADTE
-74 KIALLTCLENELV
+74 KIALFTCLEKELV

-100 NDRYELSEHG
+100 NDRNELSEHG

-147 EQLNYKKI
+147 EPMSYKKI
-155 ENLYSKEN
+155 SRIGD
-163 PQKKGEFEHYVNFFI
+163 KGFIDFLI
-178 NPTDEKWIRSIQ
+178 NPTNEKSRVSARQ

-197 CWKAV
+197 FWKAV

-217 KYKRHALLNQGVG
+217 KYKRHALLNQGVD

-241 ISLHENPE
+241 ISLHEYPE

-278 SFTNYLTS
+278 SFANYLTS
-286 QDWQWVIDLKNKGV
+286 QDWKWVIDLKNKGI
-300 IDRLSSDQSNEEAE
+300 IDRLSSDQSNEESE
-314 DESSATDG
+314 NESSAADG
-322 LKKYPRIARPLR
+322 MKKYPRIARPLR

-351 NDEQEFARLTGLAV
+351 NDEQEFVRLTGLAV

-385 IHWERL
+385 THWERL

-428 KIRSVDRGVSE
+428 KIRAVDRGVSE

-472 INSLKEVRDPVSHGS
+472 INALKEVRDPVSHGS
-487 SPDVELSP
+487 LIDVELSP
-495 ETLKG
+495 ETLEG
-500 YCDRTTRLI
+500 YRDRTTRLI

-516 TEGAYTAKTR
+516 TEDAYTAKT
-526 QGRDIDQVRLKARID
+526 QQERDIDQVRLKARIE
-541 LDKSLGLGF
+541 LDKTLGLRF

-564 VTILSQS
+564 VTMLSQRTT
-571 KKLSEEQKKQYV
+571 LDNEQLQRYINL
-583 FTLASIMQLSLL
+583 LASIMQLSLF
-595 EVAKDRRSSVNNRT
+595 EVAKDRRSSVKNRT
-609 NLRDEAI
+609 NLKDEAI
-616 EEIVQSGFYPAPD
+616 EKIVQSGFYPAPD
-629 AIPKQISTVNTKRL
+629 AIPEQISTVNADRL
-643 YRAVQGSSTTLGAH
+643 YRAAQGSSTTLGAQ
-657 LLGVFLLGSESELIE
+657 LLALCLVASEGELVVLKRSFPKCFELIA
-672 LQKSD
+672 
-677 PSFVEFIDKLIMLR
+677 KLIKLR
-691 GHNEPLSHYSK
+691 GHGNQYETDFSRENLESLK
-702 NSIDDLMTYKNHAFK
+702 INVFK
-717 VIKIISEVF
+717 

>member
-1 MSAPSARN
+1 MSTPSTKRS
-9 KAKDHR
+9 AKDHR

-45 SIPQKKKSG
+45 SIPQKKKRG
-54 LNVFEETVFKITE
+54 LNVFEETVLKITE

-74 KIALLTCLENELV
+74 KIALLTCLEKELV
-87 AFIQNRLNQLGLL
+87 AFIQNRLNQLALL

-110 QELLNEWQNK
+110 QELLNEWQNR

-132 FVDLLS
+132 FIDLLS

-147 EQLNYKKI
+147 EQLSYKKI
-155 ENLYSKEN
+155 ENLYSKKN

-197 CWKAV
+197 FWKAV

-217 KYKRHALLNQGVG
+217 KYRRHALLNQGVD
-230 QYPPPVPMAEA
+230 QYPPPVSMAEA

-249 LVYLHCNVLIQIGN
+249 LVYLHCDVLIQIGN

-269 DGCGFGFSE
+269 DGFGFGFSE
-278 SFTNYLTS
+278 SFANYLTS
-286 QDWQWVIDLKNKGV
+286 QDWQWVIDLKNKGI
-300 IDRLSSDQSNEEAE
+300 IDRLSSEQSNEEAE
-314 DESSATDG
+314 EESSATDG
-322 LKKYPRIARPLR
+322 LKKYPRIASPLR
-334 RAQEYLSDAE
+334 RAQKHLSDAE
-344 KIEVDSS
+344 KIDVDSS
-351 NDEQEFARLTGLAV
+351 NDEQEFVRLTGLAV
-365 VALYEAIEWA
+365 VAFYEAIEWA

-403 LRSFATKIGFD
+403 LRSFATKIGFE
-414 VSDRVKALLQVKPG
+414 VSDNVNTLLQVKPG
-428 KIRSVDRGVSE
+428 KIRSVDRGVAE

-464 EDSGCLSF
+464 EDAGCLSF
-472 INSLKEVRDPVSHGS
+472 INALKEVRDPVSHGS
-487 SPDVELSP
+487 STNVELSP
-495 ETLKG
+495 EILEG
-500 YCDRTTRLI
+500 YRDRTTRLI

-516 TEGAYTAKTR
+516 TEDAYTAKTKHE
-526 QGRDIDQVRLKARID
+526 RDNDQVRLKARIE

-564 VTILSQS
+564 ATILSQ
-571 KKLSEEQKKQYV
+571 KATLDNEQIQRYINL
-583 FTLASIMQLSLL
+583 LASIMQLSLF
-595 EVAKDRRSSVNNRT
+595 EVANDLRSSVKNRT

-616 EEIVQSGFYPAPD
+616 EKIVESGFYPAPD
-629 AIPKQISTVNTKRL
+629 AIPEQIITVNIKRL

-657 LLGVFLLGSESELIE
+657 LLAVFLLGSERELIQ

-677 PSFVEFIDKLIMLR
+677 PAFIDFVANLIRLR
-691 GHNEPLSHYSK
+691 GHGNKQQSDFSRDDMESLK
-702 NSIDDLMTYKNHAFK
+702 NNVFK
-717 VIKIISEVF
+717 AIKIITEVF